1 MKNIRYFLIY
11 ISLLVVLQMLYFSIY
26 NIPIYKIYCELNN
39 YYLNSQ
45 NLYDQINY
53 KYYIYVELKN
63 NSYDTYRDNID
74 NASAYNACVTS
85 SGGGSRTLV
94 SGAAKYIN
102 DDVYESYFRG
112 DVTSQIKNTDN
123 VIYNIDRYYSFRGQ
137 SNTENKISLLHID
150 SLKGETNLYIV
161 VFKAATTNVNLV
173 EFITLQN
180 SMYIAPSETYLV
192 FFRIYNPTDY
202 IIKGISIYFISPNT
216 VSVYVLKIQCF
227 CFDELLLYWFESVD
241 LPILFYISSEIISL
255 NLKIVAYVQIH
266 ITYLFILN
274 NF

>member
-11 ISLLVVLQMLYFSIY
+11 ISILVVLQMLYFSIY
-26 NIPIYKIYCELNN
+26 NIPIYKIYCDLNN

-53 KYYIYVELKN
+53 KYYIYVELIN
-63 NSYDTYRDNID
+63 
-74 NASAYNACVTS
+74 CS
-85 SGGGSRTLV
+85 SFKIFTNVLGQTLV
-94 SGAAKYIN
+94 NEAASYIFSETSH
-102 DDVYESYFRG
+102 VESLNP
-112 DVTSQIKNTDN
+112 VTNL
-123 VIYNIDRYYSFRGQ
+123 VYNIDRYVSDNVSVHAAG
-137 SNTENKISLLHID
+137 NKIQNIFKEST
-150 SLKGETNLYIV
+150 LKSFDIHGSNLYVV
-161 VFKAATTNVNLV
+161 VFKAATTNVNLI
-173 EFITLQN
+173 EFITLQS

-216 VSVYVLKIQCF
+216 VSVYILKIQCF
-227 CFDELLLYWFESVD
+227 CFDELLLYEFESVD

-255 NLKIVAYVQIH
+255 NLKIIAYIQIH

>member
-1 MKNIRYFLIY
+1 M
-11 ISLLVVLQMLYFSIY
+11 
-26 NIPIYKIYCELNN
+26 
-39 YYLNSQ
+39 
-45 NLYDQINY
+45 D
-53 KYYIYVELKN
+53 
-63 NSYDTYRDNID
+63 DNINSLD
-74 NASAYNACVTS
+74 ILKKSE
-85 SGGGSRTLV
+85 
-94 SGAAKYIN
+94 
-102 DDVYESYFRG
+102 D
-112 DVTSQIKNTDN
+112 
-123 VIYNIDRYYSFRGQ
+123 VIYNIDKNYSFRGLT
-137 SNTENKISLLHID
+137 SAENKISLLSVD

-227 CFDELLLYWFESVD
+227 CFDELLLYGFESVD

-255 NLKIVAYVQIH
+255 NLKIIAYVQIH

>member
-26 NIPIYKIYCELNN
+26 NIPIYKIYCDLNN

-53 KYYIYVELKN
+53 KYYIYVELTNCSSFKVFSDFFGQTLIN
-63 NSYDTYRDNID
+63 EAASYISSETSHVEVSNP
-74 NASAYNACVTS
+74 VTN
-85 SGGGSRTLV
+85 LV
-94 SGAAKYIN
+94 
-102 DDVYESYFRG
+102 
-112 DVTSQIKNTDN
+112 
-123 VIYNIDRYYSFRGQ
+123 YNIDRYISDNAGEH
-137 SNTENKISLLHID
+137 TVGNKIGNLFKESSMKSSIQSDIHG
-150 SLKGETNLYIV
+150 SNLYVV
-161 VFKAATTNVNLV
+161 VFKAATTNVNLI
-173 EFITLQN
+173 EFITLQS

-216 VSVYVLKIQCF
+216 VSVYILKIQCF
-227 CFDELLLYWFESVD
+227 CFDELLLYEFESVD

-255 NLKIVAYVQIH
+255 NLKIIAYIQIH

>member
-63 NSYDTYRDNID
+63 NSYDTYVSSMDNTSYTS
-74 NASAYNACVTS
+74 NA
-85 SGGGSRTLV
+85 SRTLV
-94 SGAAKYIN
+94 SGAVKYIN
-102 DDVYESYFRG
+102 DGIHEQSL
-112 DVTSQIKNTDN
+112 TSQIEKTDN
-123 VIYNIDRYYSFRGQ
+123 IIYNIDRYYSFRGQ
-137 SNTENKISLLHID
+137 SNTENKISLLGID

-227 CFDELLLYWFESVD
+227 CFDELLLYGFESVD

>member
-53 KYYIYVELKN
+53 KYYIYVELN
-63 NSYDTYRDNID
+63 NSSYDTCGD
-74 NASAYNACVTS
+74 SAGVN
-85 SGGGSRTLV
+85 SRTLV
-94 SGAAKYIN
+94 NEAAKYIN
-102 DDVYESYFRG
+102 EEVLVRDIEEGNSL
-112 DVTSQIKNTDN
+112 
-123 VIYNIDRYYSFRGQ
+123 IYNIDRYYSFRGQ
-137 SNTENKISLLHID
+137 SNTENKISLLGID

-216 VSVYVLKIQCF
+216 VSVFILKIQCF
-227 CFDELLLYWFESVD
+227 CFDELLLYGFESVD

>member
-53 KYYIYVELKN
+53 KHYIYVELN
-63 NSYDTYRDNID
+63 NCSSLNVFSDYFGQTMISEITSYL
-74 NASAYNACVTS
+74 SGVS
-85 SGGGSRTLV
+85 SEISPIE
-94 SGAAKYIN
+94 KP
-102 DDVYESYFRG
+102 
-112 DVTSQIKNTDN
+112 NTVLFNKDL
-123 VIYNIDRYYSFRGQ
+123 IYNIDKYYSVTSG
-137 SNTENKISLLHID
+137 SNSDYNISNKIRKVFKESDISD
-150 SLKGETNLYIV
+150 NQGSNLYVV
-161 VFKAATTNVNLV
+161 VFKAATTNVNLI

-216 VSVYVLKIQCF
+216 VSVYILKIQCF
-227 CFDELLLYWFESVD
+227 CFDELLLYGFESVD

-255 NLKIVAYVQIH
+255 NLKIIAYIQIH